1 MDKQLIINV
10 GRQVGSGG
18 LIIAKML
25 AKAFDCKFYDKEI
38 LNLAAQE
45 SGFSEKFFEKND
57 ETKEYLRS
65 RFHIHVPLLGES
77 SFYSSDFSQEGLYKF
92 QSEAIRK
99 AAQEGRCV
107 FVGRT
112 ADYILRDMKEKVDVF
127 VTADLNDRIEA
138 VAERHGLSRTEAKK
152 YIQNKEATPDTTIT
166 TQERSGARRRAM
178 TSASTPPS
186 WAWSRRHSLS
196 NNSSANVHEAY
207 RYHQRHPWLLGRKV
221 RTVPRRV

>member
-152 YIQNKEATPDTTIT
+152 YIQNKEAT
-166 TQERSGARRRAM
+166 RAGYYNYYTGRTWGNPLNYDLM
-178 TSASTPPS
+178 LNTSHIELEDA
-186 WAWSRRHSLS
+186 ADMIL
-196 NNSSANVHEAY
+196 AY
-207 RYHQRHPWLLGRKV
+207 IEKV
-221 RTVPRRV
+221 QNR

>member
-77 SFYSSDFSQEGLYKF
+77 SFYSSDFSQEGLFKM
-92 QSEAIRK
+92 QSDTIRK
-99 AAQEGRCV
+99 LADEGSCV
-107 FVGRT
+107 FVGRC
-112 ADYILRDMKEKVDVF
+112 ADYVLRDYENVVNIFITASIEDRISEIRKRKECQEDEALKIIENGEKSRSTYYNYYTGKKWGDSSSYDLCVNTSLLGIEGTEAYIKEFIEKV
-127 VTADLNDRIEA
+127 LHI
-138 VAERHGLSRTEAKK
+138 G
-152 YIQNKEATPDTTIT
+152 
-166 TQERSGARRRAM
+166 
-178 TSASTPPS
+178 
-186 WAWSRRHSLS
+186 
-196 NNSSANVHEAY
+196 
-207 RYHQRHPWLLGRKV
+207 
-221 RTVPRRV
+221 